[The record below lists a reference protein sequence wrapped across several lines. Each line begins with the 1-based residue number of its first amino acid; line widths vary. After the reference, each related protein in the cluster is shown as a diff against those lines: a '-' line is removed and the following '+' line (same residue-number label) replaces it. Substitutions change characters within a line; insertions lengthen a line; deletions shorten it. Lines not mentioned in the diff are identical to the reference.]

1 MKLSERVIPDHVPQH
16 LVEEFDLILGKYT
29 ADNPFDSLVPKACEG
44 PDVTYAVNVFPGEE
58 GGGPAWVP
66 RRMKD
71 FLDVYND
78 AEHFTNRG
86 FVSIAKLINEKW
98 ELVPAEQE
106 DTLHTQFR
114 QLLNPIFGPGP
125 MSRMEQ
131 QVKDSADL
139 YLANLSAKGEC
150 EFMYDYAFPFP
161 VRVTL
166 DLLGLP
172 QDRMREFLEWQDK
185 MAHSG
190 ELSVFTEGV
199 QQVSDYL
206 KEVIAERRVE
216 PKQDLIS
223 RMIQSKV
230 GGRELSQD
238 ELLGFA
244 FNLYI
249 GGLDTV
255 SANIGNMMRY
265 LAENLEQ
272 QNFLRNNPD
281 RIGDA
286 IEEMLRAFAA
296 VTTFKVCRKE
306 RTLGG
311 VTIKPG
317 DKVAL
322 CTTLAGRDKDY
333 YANPHEVDFNRK
345 AQHVSFAI
353 GPHTCLGV
361 HLARREMRIGIETF
375 LKNIPEFRLKPGAVI
390 MTQTGSIAQPS
401 TLPLVWN

>member
-1 MKLSERVIPDHVPQH
+1 MKMTQRVIPDHVPKH

-29 ADNPFDSLVPKACEG
+29 EENPFETLVPKACEG
-44 PDVTYAVNVFPGEE
+44 PDVSYAVNVFPGEE
-58 GGGPAWVP
+58 GGGPAWVI

-71 FLDVYND
+71 FVDVYND
-78 AEHFTNRG
+78 TEHFTNKG

-98 ELVPAEQE
+98 TLVPAEQE

-125 MSRMEQ
+125 MSKMEGM
-131 QVKDSADL
+131 VKDSAEMYLQDL
-139 YLANLSAKGEC
+139 KGKREC

-166 DLLGLP
+166 ALLGLP

-206 KEVIAERRVE
+206 KVIIEERRSD
-216 PKQDLIS
+216 PKDDLIS
-223 RMIQSKV
+223 RMILSKV
-230 GGRELSQD
+230 GDRPLTPD

-255 SANIGNMMRY
+255 SANIGNMVRY
-265 LAENLEQ
+265 LAEKPEQ
-272 QNFLRNNPD
+272 QNFLRKNPD
-281 RIGDA
+281 RIHDA
-286 IEEMLRAFAA
+286 VEEMLRGFAA
-296 VTTFKVCRKE
+296 VTTFRVCRKE
-306 RTLGG
+306 RKLGDIT
-311 VTIKPG
+311 VKPG

-322 CTTLAGRDKDY
+322 CTTLAGRDSEY
-333 YANPHEVDFNRK
+333 YSNPHEIDFDRRSP
-345 AQHVSFAI
+345 HVSFAI

-361 HLARREMRIGIETF
+361 HLARREMRIGIEAF
-375 LKNIPEFRLKPGAVI
+375 LKEIPEFRIKEGAVV
-390 MTQTGSIAQPS
+390 MTQTGSIAQPK
-401 TLPLVWN
+401 TLPLVW